1 MSDYYSILGLP
12 SELPNTRSSQQE
24 LKTAYHRAL
33 LKHHPD
39 RVAGGT
45 PPPSRSTVTVDEI
58 TQAYKTLS
66 DPDSRAEYDR
76 LLAQSTTDKPRSKVH
91 HTGLEVVD
99 LDSLAFDEQAHTW
112 SRSCRCGDRKGFV
125 VTESELEKH
134 IEDGELMIG
143 CKGCSLWLRVLFG
156 VDDGA

>member
-1 MSDYYSILGLP
+1 MSNHYSILGLHP
-12 SELPNTRSSQQE
+12 GLPYPPTSQQE

-45 PPPSRSTVTVDEI
+45 PLPSRSTVTVDEI

-66 DPDSRAEYDR
+66 DPDSRADYDR
-76 LLAQSTTDKPRSKVH
+76 FLAQSTAGKPSARVH
-91 HTGLEVVD
+91 HTGLETVD
-99 LDSLAFDEQAHTW
+99 LDSLAFDEQAQIW
-112 SRSCRCGDRKGFV
+112 SRSCRCGDCKGFV
-125 VTESELEKH
+125 VTESELENH
-134 IEDGELMIG
+134 VEDGELMVG

-156 VDDGA
+156 VEDGG